1 MLFYTCLQFVIF
13 CTIATL
19 KPSISLNLSTVS
31 FNEVFSPLYGNQ
43 DVKTSDNGKSV
54 QISINRWSTSGSG
67 FVSQNTYNSGLFTAS
82 IKLPNNGY
90 TAGVVATF
98 YLRNNE
104 VKRDEIDFE
113 FLGHVEG
120 EEWSLQTNVY
130 GNGSYNKG
138 REERYSLPFDP
149 SLDFHNYS
157 ILWDTNR
164 IIFFVD
170 QYPIRET
177 ENSVSIG
184 GNFPSKPMYVY
195 ATIWDGSDWAT
206 HHGKYKLIL
215 QRGPFVAS
223 YYFIINACRA
233 MLPECNIA
241 LPGGISADERLK
253 MIMYRALYMSYSYC
267 HDKDRYPDSLPE
279 CRDEGYG
286 MQPVQASISKA
297 TRRLI

>member
-1 MLFYTCLQFVIF
+1 MLFYTCLQLVIL
-13 CTIATL
+13 CTL

-31 FNEVFSPLYGNQ
+31 FNEAFSPLYGNQ
-43 DVKTSDNGKSV
+43 DVKISDNGKSV
-54 QISINRWSTSGSG
+54 QIAINRWSTSGSG
-67 FVSQNTYNSGLFTAS
+67 FVSRYTFNCGLFTAS
-82 IKLPNNGY
+82 IKLPNNSY

-98 YLRNNE
+98 YLRNDE
-104 VKRDEIDFE
+104 VKRDEIDLE
-113 FLGHVEG
+113 FLGHIEG

-149 SLDFHNYS
+149 SQNFHNYS

-177 ENSVSIG
+177 VVSVG
-184 GNFPSKPMYVY
+184 GDFPSKPMYVY

-206 HHGKYKLIL
+206 HKGAYKINL

-223 YYFIINACRA
+223 YYFIFNVCRA
-233 MLPECNIA
+233 TQPECDIA
-241 LPGGISADERLK
+241 LPGGISALERQE
-253 MIMYRALYMSYSYC
+253 MILFRALYMTYSYC
-267 HDKDRYPDSLPE
+267 RDKARYPALLPE

-286 MQPVQASISKA
+286 MQPVQAPIA
-297 TRRLI
+297 RTTRRFI